1 MEVKK
6 RNYVIDFKMRGK
18 KALEYLID
26 NCIFDTVL
34 DIGCGK
40 GEHTKRFIEEN
51 KIVTA
56 IDIDYRKSEYF
67 YHNKNVNVIIDDF
80 NQYPFNQKFDC
91 VWACHI
97 LEHQLNVNMFLKKI
111 FNILNDEGILAITV
125 PPAKLNVVGG
135 HVSMWSAGLLIY
147 NLVLAGFNCSEAIV
161 GQYDDD
167 ISVIV
172 KKSAVPEEI
181 FLALSYDVGDI
192 RILRPFFPKCIK
204 YITKEKYDIFNGA
217 DVRNQWVNSNDEL
230 I

>member
-1 MEVKK
+1 MDHFSDVE
-6 RNYVIDFKMRGK
+6 MRGK

-26 NCIFDTVL
+26 NCTFTTVL
-34 DIGCGK
+34 DIGCGE
-40 GEHTKRFIEEN
+40 GEHTKRFIEAD

-56 IDIDYRKSEYF
+56 IDYGKSEYF
-67 YHNKNVNVIIDDF
+67 CHNKNLNVIIDDF

-91 VWACHI
+91 VWASHI

-111 FNILNDEGILAITV
+111 FNILNDGGILAITV

-161 GQYDDD
+161 GQYDYD

-172 KKSAVPEEI
+172 KKSAIPEEI
-181 FLALSYDVGDI
+181 FMALSYDVGDI
-192 RILRPFFPKCIK
+192 RILRPFFPKCIN
-204 YITKEKYDIFNGA
+204 YITKEKDDIFNGA
-217 DVRNQWVNSNDEL
+217 DVRNQWINSSDES